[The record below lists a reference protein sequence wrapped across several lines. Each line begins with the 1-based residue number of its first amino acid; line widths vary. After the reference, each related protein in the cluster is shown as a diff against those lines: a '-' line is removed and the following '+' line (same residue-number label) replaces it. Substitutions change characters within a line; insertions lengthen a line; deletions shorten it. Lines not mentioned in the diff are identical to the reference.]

1 MSAAAPENPLLHRR
15 RSSATIPPKLGL
27 AHQSSASTITTP
39 TNNILGSTSLTNSAI
54 LPRKRSLP
62 DQLSASTITTTTTT
76 TSSSST
82 SASSSLTNSIA
93 DDYELFSIKPVSYT
107 SLRDILPPSSINS
120 PGSEI
125 SIRNRL
131 VKQAAWAYL
140 QPMATSPDSSSRSLF
155 GCMFF
160 RFPVNNPVAGVIELF
175 DRCIL
180 APLTRAVDW
189 LLRAIWIRS
198 SR

>member
-39 TNNILGSTSLTNSAI
+39 TNHILGSTSLTNSAI
-54 LPRKRSLP
+54 LPRKRSLT
-62 DQLSASTITTTTTT
+62 DQLSASTIT